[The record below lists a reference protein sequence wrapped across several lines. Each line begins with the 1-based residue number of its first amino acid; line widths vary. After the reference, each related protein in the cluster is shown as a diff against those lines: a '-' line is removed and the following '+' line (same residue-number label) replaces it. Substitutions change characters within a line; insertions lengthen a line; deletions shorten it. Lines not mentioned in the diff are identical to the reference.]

1 MKPILEITVKSVSR
15 WGAIASVVS
24 VVMIG
29 SAEAKPADITTN
41 AEAKSWAPM
50 VAQIDLR
57 KPASTGRDV
66 PYSLQRRNVPP
77 SNGGVVFGS
86 NGCPEGSS
94 LIIWDAPVYDEE
106 GLFVV
111 DSEPTP
117 VCIPDDLEPEG

>member
-1 MKPILEITVKSVSR
+1 M
-15 WGAIASVVS
+15 ASVG
-24 VVMIG
+24 MMAMPG
-29 SAEAKPADITTN
+29 SAEAMPASMTAS

-50 VAQIDLR
+50 VAQVELK
-57 KPASTGRDV
+57 KPANASRNA

-77 SNGGVVFGS
+77 ANGGVVFGS

-94 LIIWDAPVYDEE
+94 LIMWDAPIYDEE

-111 DSEPTP
+111 DTEPMP